1 VTFLDQSSLART
13 YPEYSTGE
21 RLSIAIEA
29 FGIHLGNCAQQ
40 AADWSECLDLFE
52 GIDQIPLMTVHK
64 SKGLEYD
71 TIIFVG
77 LDDQMWWSYS
87 PGNPE
92 GMATFF
98 VALSRAK
105 QRAIFTFCRARG
117 DRTRVSEL
125 YRLLEAA
132 GVPEIAC

>member
-1 VTFLDQSSLART
+1 M
-13 YPEYSTGE
+13 E
-21 RLSIAIEA
+21 IAIEA
-29 FGIHLGNCAQQ
+29 FRLHLCVCAQRT
-40 AADWSECLDLFE
+40 ANWGTCLDLFE

-71 TIIFVG
+71 TVLFIG

-87 PGNPE
+87 PRNPE
-92 GMATFF
+92 GIATFF

-117 DRTRVSEL
+117 ERRRVADLYEL
-125 YRLLEAA
+125 LDAA
-132 GVPEIAC
+132 GVPEVAF

>member
-1 VTFLDQSSLART
+1 
-13 YPEYSTGE
+13 
-21 RLSIAIEA
+21 
-29 FGIHLGNCAQQ
+29 
-40 AADWSECLDLFE
+40 
-52 GIDQIPLMTVHK
+52 MTVHK

-71 TIIFVG
+71 TILFIG

-87 PGNPE
+87 AGNPE

-117 DRTRVSEL
+117 ARTKVADL
-125 YRLLEAA
+125 YQLLSAA
-132 GVPEIAC
+132 GVPELAF